1 MARTWR
7 GLVTAVV
14 AVSCLVTTPTPTRA
28 QATTPTATSPVPGAP
43 TAHPT
48 VDADGTVHLADG
60 STRQVDQ
67 TPAAETASPAASTSP
82 DGMAPDA
89 PPSWLKD
96 PATNAAFLSAMRA
109 YYAYRETGLTQRQR
123 VFAWQLVS
131 SKIIFVVVLL
141 LVGAGIVFAAI
152 QFGVGLRR
160 TAADAHEEATSI
172 DLSTTSVKVSSP
184 VLGVIILFIA
194 LAFFYLY
201 LVYVY
206 PISEIF

>member
-7 GLVTAVV
+7 ALVTGIV
-14 AVSCLVTTPTPTRA
+14 AASCLVTTPASTRA
-28 QATTPTATSPVPGAP
+28 QVTTPTATVPTPGAP
-43 TAHPT
+43 LAHPT
-48 VDADGTVHLADG
+48 VDAGGTVHLADG

-67 TPAAETASPAASTSP
+67 ASAPETASPAAGTSP
-82 DGMAPDA
+82 DGMAPAA

-109 YYAYRETGLTQRQR
+109 YYAYRETGLTQRQH
-123 VFAWQLVS
+123 VFAWQLLS

-160 TAADAHEEATSI
+160 TAAAHDEATSI
-172 DLSTTSVKVSSP
+172 DLSTTSIKVSSP

-206 PISEIF
+206 PISEIV